1 MQGLML
7 KLLNVDAEGERAL
20 RVVSYFDQLMM
31 HHPDLESVVR
41 STAILADCTA
51 GIRLPESGLVFRI
64 NADGVSLPATGVF
77 APSSSVDV
85 PFNEDA
91 ATAGFAWLER
101 EGAGGDL
108 DEFILERMGLI
119 AASVIQRS
127 SFSRD
132 FDYASGFSDPALAQ
146 LLVNERASEA
156 ERSRAARL
164 MGLDHSSPVQI
175 VAWAPE
181 PTTSS
186 DLEASVDA
194 LREVWKRQIHL
205 AQISTD
211 LAIAIVVTR
220 ESVKWTGAE
229 LGGRACSGSIVEAIN
244 APQSWRQAREGLRFA
259 GIGTAWPRLLESTS
273 VGSLRLLALLDPA
286 AVNADRD
293 VERIQALWESPGG
306 AESIQILD
314 YFLHSESV
322 RSAAREA
329 NFHHSSVQNRLG
341 RLEAALTINL
351 KSGGGRQRAAH
362 SLLLWQL
369 FRER

>member
-1 MQGLML
+1 M
-7 KLLNVDAEGERAL
+7 A
-20 RVVSYFDQLMM
+20 
-31 HHPDLESVVR
+31 
-41 STAILADCTA
+41 
-51 GIRLPESGLVFRI
+51 
-64 NADGVSLPATGVF
+64 
-77 APSSSVDV
+77 
-85 PFNEDA
+85 
-91 ATAGFAWLER
+91 
-101 EGAGGDL
+101 
-108 DEFILERMGLI
+108 LI

-127 SFSRD
+127 SFNRD
-132 FDYASGFSDPALAQ
+132 IDYASGFSDPALAQ
-146 LLVNERASEA
+146 LLVNERVSEA
-156 ERSRAARL
+156 EGSRAARL

-181 PTTSS
+181 PDTSS
-186 DLEASVDA
+186 DLESAVEA
-194 LREVWKRQIHL
+194 LRDVWKRQIHL

-220 ESVKWTGAE
+220 EGVKWTGAE
-229 LGGRACSGSIVEAIN
+229 LGGRACSGSIVEAVN

-259 GIGTAWPRLLESTS
+259 GIGTAWPRLLDSGA

-286 AVNADRD
+286 TVNADGD

-329 NFHHSSVQNRLG
+329 KFHHSSVQNRLG
-341 RLEAALTINL
+341 RIETALALSL
-351 KSGGGRQRAAH
+351 KSGSGRQRAAH
-362 SLLLWQL
+362 ALLLWQL